1 MATTNITLELRQAD
15 ARKVNNNGDYET
27 VLARQITINDGDIVQ
42 LKSCFLDTVNS
53 DNINIPDDLTLTLVN
68 GVYINDWFYS
78 DDFKTGWTSSTG
90 ATPASNTVSPSGFRY
105 VPYKT
110 VIGDAN
116 YVHIQYAVYNL
127 SQQTPNE
134 EDNFATMYSYID
146 LNGNTAYFNG
156 DMGWSARTG
165 FPISYGTPPQFQ
177 VWDEINVIAKV
188 GSIKV
193 VTPNPNQLNLYSMTT
208 GGFASN
214 PITLDNIYTPWQFTT
229 TITLPQGSYT
239 AQELATTISKLLSK
253 NTVPENVGLTK
264 SNFLFESRNFDNSA
278 PNPDGTPGVIPEQT
292 SMISPFYNAD
302 GSFNYGY
309 KFNFVASKTMFI
321 GASQMA
327 LEFDSGSNKF
337 QWTYLHTPMYDAT
350 TGTNISVRYIYNHL
364 DSGDNVIGITE
375 GAGVYFT
382 QMSAVDSK
390 GKYVDFWGG
399 ILGFDVGAMCVNTN
413 SPITGV
419 FGNPTAKYFLLD
431 ELVPGVNIT
440 TGYMGLDSGV
450 IKGVNTWFVGQSPPA
465 TQAGICST
473 ISDTVNLSAVQ
484 TYNQLSDRFS
494 HYLLQLDINFYNTFV
509 GVDNYRTLNAIVNKY
524 YNYGSYTFGDPDSA
538 LTYVHKGAPLYL
550 KSIKTRIL
558 TPSKQLDSSL
568 GADNTVYISVIKP
581 LQTTGG
587 I

>member
-68 GVYINDWFYS
+68 GVYINDWYYS
-78 DDFKTGWTSSTG
+78 DLFKNNWVEEDGG
-90 ATPASNTVSPSGFRY
+90 TPAGNTVSPGGRRFI
-105 VPYKT
+105 PYKT
-110 VIGDAN
+110 IVGSAD
-116 YVHIQYAVYNL
+116 YVHVQYCVYNL
-127 SQQTPNE
+127 SLDTPNE
-134 EDNFATMYSYID
+134 EDNFPTMYSYID
-146 LNGNTAYFNG
+146 LNGNTQYLNG
-156 DMGWSARTG
+156 DLTWYARTG
-165 FPISYGTPPQFQ
+165 ENMPQNPQFQ
-177 VWDEINVIAKV
+177 AWDPINVIAKA

-193 VTPNPNQLNLYSMTT
+193 VTPDASKINFYSMSL
-208 GGFASN
+208 GGFATN
-214 PITLDNIYTPWQFTT
+214 PITLDNIYQPWEFTT
-229 TITLPQGSYT
+229 NFTLPKGSYT
-239 AQELATTISKLLSK
+239 ATELATTISKSLSV
-253 NTVPENVGLTK
+253 NTVPDVGRMTG
-264 SNFLFESRNFDNSA
+264 SNFLFQSKQFDATA
-278 PNPDGTPGVIPEQT
+278 PNPDGSNGTIPIQTPVISTIYQP
-292 SMISPFYNAD
+292 D
-302 GSFNYGY
+302 GSLGSAL
-309 KFNFVASKTMFI
+309 KFNFVADKTMFL
-321 GASQMA
+321 GSNQMA

-337 QWTYLHTPMYDAT
+337 NWSYLHMPMYDST
-350 TGTNISVRYIYNHL
+350 TGTNMCVRYLTNTLSSAGYPL
-364 DSGDNVIGITE
+364 AITE

-382 QMSAVDSK
+382 SMSATDSK
-390 GKYVDFWGG
+390 GKFVDFWGG
-399 ILGFDVGAMCVNTN
+399 ILGFNVSAMCVNYKQ
-413 SPITGV
+413 PITGM
-419 FGNPTAKYFLLD
+419 FGDTTGKYFLLD

-450 IKGVNTWFVGQSPPA
+450 VKGVNTWYVGQPIPN

-473 ISDTVNLSAVQ
+473 ISDTVNITAVQ

-558 TPSKQLDSSL
+558 TPNKQLDPSL
-568 GADNTVYISVIKP
+568 GTDNTVYLSVIKP
-581 LQTTGG
+581 LQSMPVQ
-587 I
+587 